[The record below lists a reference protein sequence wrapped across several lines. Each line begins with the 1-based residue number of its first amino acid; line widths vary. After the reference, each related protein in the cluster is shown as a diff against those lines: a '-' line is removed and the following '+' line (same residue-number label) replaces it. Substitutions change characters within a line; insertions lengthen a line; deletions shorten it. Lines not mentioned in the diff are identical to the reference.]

1 MKKIISIVLLL
12 ILALPACWA
21 WAQEDSER
29 IAAHSVEAIQQ
40 RGTLR
45 VALQSGNSKMS
56 YRVPEG
62 IKKYAGREGQPAG

>member
-1 MKKIISIVLLL
+1 MKKIFSIVLLL
-12 ILALPACWA
+12 ILAVPACWA

-45 VALQSGNSKMS
+45 VASSPGTA
-56 YRVPEG
+56 R
-62 IKKYAGREGQPAG
+62 